1 MAGMLVTGTCNT
13 MIMKVQDNTYSPNSP
28 IYHCNVFQ
36 HPYLQTAMMF
46 VGELLCFA
54 FLYIKR
60 AIYGHENKKILECTT
75 DAVMLSPGMQ
85 RAVEQKKLVKIN
97 PIWLSIPAACDF
109 MSSTMMFI
117 ALTMVPGSVYQ
128 IMRGMIVV
136 ITAFFSV
143 WFLGRK
149 LYRHNWASIIVIVLG
164 VAQVGWVAMWQIYA
178 VPSTN

>member
-1 MAGMLVTGTCNT
+1 
-13 MIMKVQDNTYSPNSP
+13 
-28 IYHCNVFQ
+28 
-36 HPYLQTAMMF
+36 
-46 VGELLCFA
+46 
-54 FLYIKR
+54 
-60 AIYGHENKKILECTT
+60 
-75 DAVMLSPGMQ
+75 
-85 RAVEQKKLVKIN
+85 
-97 PIWLSIPAACDF
+97 